1 MNLDT
6 LSFNGSCRPDLSLAI
21 TQVEETVAVVVSRA
35 PSNVHI
41 EIDDAPT
48 SKLVVNF
55 REKKDQQVTTM
66 LLFISSL
73 FTLLVLSQMHGGSG
87 PPLCSNCPAI

>member
-1 MNLDT
+1 MSPRCSLT
-6 LSFNGSCRPDLSLAI
+6 LNENNKAR
-21 TQVEETVAVVVSRA
+21 QVEETVKVVVSRA

-73 FTLLVLSQMHGGSG
+73 FSLLVLSQMHGGSG
-87 PPLCSNCPAI
+87 PLCSNCPAI

>member
-1 MNLDT
+1 MYQSNPSVTPRCSLT
-6 LSFNGSCRPDLSLAI
+6 LNENNKAR
-21 TQVEETVAVVVSRA
+21 QVEETVKVVVSRA
-35 PSNVHI
+35 PNNVHI

-66 LLFISSL
+66 
-73 FTLLVLSQMHGGSG
+73 
-87 PPLCSNCPAI
+87 PAFHFKPI